1 MVLPLSLSSA
11 IAKKDDPEDK
21 TPSSQ
26 SIFKILTKSIV
37 YQTCQAI
44 SYLHGLIEPVAHRDI
59 KPRNVL
65 LTETGKVQ
73 LIDFGIAYER
83 QLCAQKNNL
92 WLEEENEMYS
102 DVATG

>member
-1 MVLPLSLSSA
+1 M
-11 IAKKDDPEDK
+11 
-21 TPSSQ
+21 
-26 SIFKILTKSIV
+26 
-37 YQTCQAI
+37 
-44 SYLHGLIEPVAHRDI
+44 AHRDI

-92 WLEEENEMYS
+92 WPEEENEMYS